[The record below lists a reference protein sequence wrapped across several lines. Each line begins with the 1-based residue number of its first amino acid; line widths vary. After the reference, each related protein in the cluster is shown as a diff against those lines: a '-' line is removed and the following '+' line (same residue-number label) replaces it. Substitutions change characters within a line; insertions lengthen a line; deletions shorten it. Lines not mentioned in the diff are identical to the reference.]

1 MRESRNVRVVFSSI
15 TNFLKDKNN
24 MATRL
29 LYFTTSGS
37 YQHLKALECWNAP
50 WVSEYDVHL
59 YSNRGLSLSWQDAL
73 NSIPSKKR
81 TISIDKNEYMH
92 QKGAIRAFVFSRSLF
107 EKYEWVIRTNP
118 DVHVVSHISFSNWMM
133 NTQVHA
139 ILANCNPDVEC
150 VTSCA
155 RAIVHTDFTIFRPQF
170 LMWNVSAS
178 NAEMHI
184 SLLMRQ
190 ILSRHNVRWL
200 QGKGYRD
207 RSCRIRAGVREH
219 NQTVVHKRSHLGCK

>member
-1 MRESRNVRVVFSSI
+1 MGRY
-15 TNFLKDKNN
+15 DN

-37 YQHLKALECWNAP
+37 NQHLRALKCWNAP
-50 WVSEYDVHL
+50 WVSDYDVHL
-59 YSNRGLSLSWQDAL
+59 YSNRELSVSWQYAL
-73 NSIPSKKR
+73 YRIPSKKH

-92 QKGAIRAFVFSRSLF
+92 QEGAIRAFVFSRPLF

-118 DVHVVSHISFSNWMM
+118 DVHVLNHRSFSGWMM
-133 NTQVHA
+133 NPQVHA

-150 VTSCA
+150 STSCA

-170 LMWNVSAS
+170 LEWNVSAS
-178 NAEMHI
+178 NAEMHM

-190 ILSRHNVRWL
+190 ILSRHNIRWL
-200 QGKGYRD
+200 QGKGHRD

-219 NQTVVHKRSHLGCK
+219 NQTVIHKSRHLGCIS